1 MKIEITDQHT
11 MVHQDSFK
19 RNEIPYF
26 KEDLQKMEEYV
37 HMTQMP
43 LFIAKVNSA

>member
-1 MKIEITDQHT
+1 MNFV
-11 MVHQDSFK
+11 VHQDSIK

-26 KEDLQKMEEYV
+26 KEEDLQKMEEYV

-43 LFIAKVNSA
+43 LFLAKVNST